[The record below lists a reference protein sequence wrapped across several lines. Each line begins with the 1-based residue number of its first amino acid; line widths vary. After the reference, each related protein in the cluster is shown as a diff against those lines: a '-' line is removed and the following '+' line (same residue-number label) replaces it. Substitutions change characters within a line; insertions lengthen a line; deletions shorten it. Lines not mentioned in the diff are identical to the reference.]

1 MARPSQPS
9 QRPESTPAASPTLPL
24 PPPRAAASIPLEQFV
39 EAVSVSALR
48 ALASSREFNPQ
59 PDPPGKKFPHP
70 WIWVGIVA
78 SYGDLPNFAGG
89 PGGAKAGG
97 GG

>member
-9 QRPESTPAASPTLPL
+9 QRSESTPAESPTLPL
-24 PPPRAAASIPLEQFV
+24 PPPRAASIPLDQFV

-48 ALASSREFNPQ
+48 ALASARDLERRE
-59 PDPPGKKFPHP
+59 PDKPFLPP

-89 PGGAKAGG
+89 QGGPKTGG

>member
-1 MARPSQPS
+1 MAKPNQPS
-9 QRPESTPAASPTLPL
+9 ETSPGASPTLPL
-24 PPPRAAASIPLEQFV
+24 PPPRAAASISLDQFV

-48 ALASSREFNPQ
+48 ALASSRELNPQ
-59 PDPPGKKFPHP
+59 PLPPKQFPKP

-89 PGGAKAGG
+89 PGGPVGG
-97 GG
+97 GGR